1 MNHLQL
7 LYIRVQ
13 QLKANFGKAKISLPY
28 GTTALLGSSGRIV
41 SIFPRGCKKNGLM
54 RFTLRCPFYLFR
66 KCGILTPMGTSI
78 VFVNQKGGV
87 GKTTSAVNI
96 GAYFSQAGKKT
107 LLVDFDPQ
115 GNMSSGVGI
124 SKKQPSIYDAIA
136 GKIPIQKTVRTTAV
150 KDLYAIPADINL
162 SGATIELV
170 DQQSREFFLRDNL
183 ALLKE
188 EYEYILIDCP
198 PSLGILTLNGLAA
211 ADEVFIPLQCEYFAL
226 EGLTLL
232 LQTVKRVQEKIN
244 PRLKIGGIF
253 FTMYDSR
260 TKLAQEVVQQVTAY
274 FKDRVCSTIIP
285 RNVRLSEAPS
295 HGLPICKYDASCIGA
310 RSYEKLAQEVLNRA

>member
-1 MNHLQL
+1 MFLTSSIAEIDIIFFTIFIMRHLC
-7 LYIRVQ
+7 
-13 QLKANFGKAKISLPY
+13 FF
-28 GTTALLGSSGRIV
+28 ALL
-41 SIFPRGCKKNGLM
+41 SILKIGYTIFMG
-54 RFTLRCPFYLFR
+54 
-66 KCGILTPMGTSI
+66 KCV

-96 GAYFSQAGKKT
+96 GAYFAESGKKT
-107 LLVDFDPQ
+107 LLIDFDPQ

-124 SKKQPSIYDAIA
+124 ETRQPNIYDALA
-136 GKIPIQKTVRTTAV
+136 GKISIEKTIKKTIVEN
-150 KDLYAIPADINL
+150 LYAIPADINL
-162 SGATIELV
+162 SGATVELI
-170 DQQSREFFLRDNL
+170 DQQDREFYLREQLSAIKDSFD
-183 ALLKE
+183 
-188 EYEYILIDCP
+188 YILIDCP

-232 LQTVKRVQEKIN
+232 LQTVKKVQEGMN
-244 PRLKIGGIF
+244 PQLKIGGIF

-260 TKLAQEVVQQVTAY
+260 TKLAQEVVQQVSSY
-274 FKDRVCSTIIP
+274 FKDRVCTTIVP

-310 RSYEKLAQEVLNRA
+310 RSYKKLAQEILNRE